1 MPNLYTEKKEPV
13 GFQPLAVPIPAQEY
27 PVDRDVQNRW
37 VTEEM
42 DDEIQALKEKIYSSI
57 DRVSFLRFMAEL
69 ERCVEQ
75 FNTIFPQ
82 DTPYAVLWDC
92 RPHKSRR
99 WTTALISEKLITK
112 PALATY
118 FSLVDDPDTSSISS
132 KPVVDRIVNA
142 GLSNIVIFDDGCF
155 SGMQIDL
162 DISTIESYMT
172 ACVLQAKPGYDIE
185 FTYTIVVPYMTNY
198 AKQRFEKMRSKLNGR
213 IHVITTQIMPTLDE
227 LLDAADFDIIVQ
239 KLGGKVGN
247 CDYAQFVSNP
257 HTSSIAGTGI
267 TLTYFDHHQP
277 DHDSFAHFEPGL
289 IPYIRRPYRVETSDY
304 YHAEEIDYERQ
315 RDEGLPIV

>member
-1 MPNLYTEKKEPV
+1 MPNLYTEQKEPV
-13 GFQPLAVPIPAQEY
+13 GFQPFAVPIPAQEY

-42 DDEIQALKEKIYSSI
+42 DEEIRALKEKIYSSI

-69 ERCVEQ
+69 DRCVEQ

-82 DTPYAVLWDC
+82 DAPYAVLWDC

-99 WTTALISEKLITK
+99 WITALILEKLVHK
-112 PALATY
+112 PTLTTY
-118 FSLVDDPDTSSISS
+118 FSLVDDPDTSSIAS
-132 KPVVDRIVNA
+132 KPVVDRIINA

-162 DISTIESYMT
+162 DIDTIEIYLK

-227 LLDAADFDIIVQ
+227 LLDSADFDIIVER
-239 KLGGKVGN
+239 LEGKVGN
-247 CDYAQFVSNP
+247 CEYAQFDSNP
-257 HTSSIAGTGI
+257 LTSSIAGTGI

-277 DHDSFAHFEPGL
+277 DRDSFAHFEPGL

-315 RDEGLPIV
+315 RDGGLPI